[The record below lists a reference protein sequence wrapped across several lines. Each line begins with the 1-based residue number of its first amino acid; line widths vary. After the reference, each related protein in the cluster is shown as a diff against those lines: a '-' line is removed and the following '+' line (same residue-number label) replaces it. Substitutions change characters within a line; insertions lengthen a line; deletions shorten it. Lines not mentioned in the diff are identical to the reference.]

1 MLSNRLRLLCRT
13 AHPSSRGGFT
23 LVELLVVIAIIAIL
37 AGVALGPITNGL
49 KIAKRNAYMQQG
61 RQVGQVCFAFST
73 DNTANGN
80 AYPAATAAFTIA
92 SNLIT
97 AGYATDPNL
106 FGIPGQTG
114 FTKATTSGT
123 TSTLTAA
130 SCSWCFT
137 TLGSTTGVTTN
148 ASDLIPLVFF
158 NNGFSTSPVGATFTM
173 TSGGLGATITSA
185 APFQTDGIAIFYK
198 GNNATYVKSSPVN
211 SGTIAA
217 PGFLSTNCT
226 DTTTYTV
233 AP

>member
-1 MLSNRLRLLCRT
+1 
-13 AHPSSRGGFT
+13 
-23 LVELLVVIAIIAIL
+23 
-37 AGVALGPITNGL
+37 
-49 KIAKRNAYMQQG
+49 MQQG

-80 AYPAATAAFTIA
+80 SYPAAASAYIIA
-92 SNLIT
+92 NNLLT

-106 FGIPGQTG
+106 FGIPGQSG
-114 FTKATTSGT
+114 FTKATSTSSG
-123 TSTLTAA
+123 STLVAA

-137 TLGSTTGVTTN
+137 TLSGTTGVSTN
-148 ASDLIPLVFF
+148 ASDLIPLVYF
-158 NNGFSTSPVGATFTM
+158 NNGFSTSPC
-173 TSGGLGATITSA
+173 GATITAVPGTGLGTSTLTSS

-217 PGFLSTNCT
+217 PGFVSANCT
-226 DTTTYTV
+226 DTTLYTV